1 MIHFLTMGG
10 LSSLR
15 IRLLLQLVAPRNYS
29 YKRETESQNK
39 WKLDIYTF
47 KQKDSIV
54 FDQCV
59 FLDEQLFLCLLH
71 IVLNMGTLL
80 EHCRCIQEFDE
91 QRGKDITPLAE
102 HNLAI
107 LLKQPQSCQS
117 HHCRP
122 LSLSLKGEKK
132 NYSPGPV
139 PKESGLP
146 CNWSG
151 LDQPILSQGGQRESN
166 GVKAIILA
174 LKKTFE
180 WVGSGSLSTSP
191 GE

>member
-122 LSLSLKGEKK
+122 LSLSLKGKK
-132 NYSPGPV
+132 RTTVLDRCPRNQDCLAI
-139 PKESGLP
+139 GLALINP
-146 CNWSG
+146 S
-151 LDQPILSQGGQRESN
+151 SAR
-166 GVKAIILA
+166 GVK
-174 LKKTFE
+174 
-180 WVGSGSLSTSP
+180 GSQMESKPSSWH
-191 GE
+191 